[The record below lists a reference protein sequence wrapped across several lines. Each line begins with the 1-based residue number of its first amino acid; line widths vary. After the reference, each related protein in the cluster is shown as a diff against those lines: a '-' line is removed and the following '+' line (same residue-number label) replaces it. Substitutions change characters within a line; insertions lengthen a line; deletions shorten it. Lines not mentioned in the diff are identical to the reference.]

1 MPNRNHRVGR
11 VAIAAPAFV
20 VMPALSQATGW
31 TPMKRLLILLALA
44 CSYPAA
50 AAESYHGYITQTG
63 TLGDGTVFV
72 EFAAAVG
79 PPGCSSA
86 QVRIDGNRAVA
97 KQILA
102 IALGAYLA
110 QSPVQIMTDGC
121 LGAYPTLLG
130 QGSWLYP
137 KPL

>member
-1 MPNRNHRVGR
+1 
-11 VAIAAPAFV
+11 
-20 VMPALSQATGW
+20 
-31 TPMKRLLILLALA
+31 MKRLLILLTLA
-44 CSYPAA
+44 ISYPAV
-50 AAESYHGYITQTG
+50 AAEGYHGYITQTG
-63 TLGDGTVFV
+63 TLGDGTVFI
-72 EFAAAVG
+72 EFAGTVG
-79 PPGCSSA
+79 PPGCSHP

-97 KQILA
+97 KQLMA
-102 IALGAYLA
+102 IALAAYLA